1 MEEGNDKEKEE
12 EGDKKSEKKRRRKQ
26 QKVEGLVRENGRG
39 NCMDM
44 KQRKEESEARSERG
58 KMWIKEGR
66 ADERKKHQNKKKEEE
81 ERR

>member
-12 EGDKKSEKKRRRKQ
+12 EGDKKRRRKQ
-26 QKVEGLVRENGRG
+26 QKVDGLVRENGRG

-66 ADERKKHQNKKKEEE
+66 ADERKKHQNKKKEG